1 MSPISAIGSPGS
13 PGSSAPGVRRKRRR
27 INPVLARELKERMR
41 RRRAA
46 IVLTIYLAVLAAIML
61 AVYKAAIA
69 SGSVVSCVGNQCF
82 PQPNAL
88 AAVGAG
94 RPLFQWVLFFVLML
108 VCFIVPGVTSGAIAS
123 ERERQTLVP
132 LQVTLLS
139 PLSVLLGKLLASL
152 AFTVLLL
159 AATLPLMS
167 VAYTVGGVSF
177 GEIVRGLVM
186 VVGVAAAIGCLS
198 IACSAAF
205 RRVQAATVASYS
217 LVFLLAV
224 GTVVLF
230 GLNVMVKQGT
240 GRVNVALLVG
250 NPFVAT
256 ADVLGGNPQAGQS
269 LESPFTPIQSML
281 EEARRQPDQ
290 AMQEGHIVLG
300 DPSQRKGGFWAAV
313 PFWVVTVGFY
323 AVLALASLRFA
334 AGRIRAPAGGQL

>member
-1 MSPISAIGSPGS
+1 M
-13 PGSSAPGVRRKRRR
+13 
-27 INPVLARELKERMR
+27 LARELKERMR

-46 IVLTIYLAVLAAIML
+46 IVLTIYLAVLAAIMS
-61 AVYKAAIA
+61 AVYRAAIS

-139 PLSVLLGKLLASL
+139 PLSVLLGKLFASL

-159 AATLPLMS
+159 VATLPLMS

-186 VVGVAAAIGCLS
+186 VVAVAAAIGCLS

-205 RRVQAATVASYS
+205 RRVQAATVASYG
-217 LVFLLAV
+217 LVFVLAV
-224 GTVVLF
+224 GTLVVF
-230 GLNVMVKQGT
+230 GLDAMVDQGR
-240 GRVNVALLVG
+240 GRLNVALLVG

-256 ADVLGGNPQAGQS
+256 ADVLGGNPQAGES

-281 EEARRQPDQ
+281 ESARRPPI
-290 AMQEGHIVLG
+290 EPLG
-300 DPSQRKGGFWAAV
+300 GGDVGLVVDDPTLRERGFWAAV
-313 PFWVVTVGFY
+313 PFWVVTVGLY
-323 AVLALASLRFA
+323 LLLAVASLRFA
-334 AGRIRAPAGGQL
+334 AARIRAPAGGRA